1 MKYILMCGGSYKRFK
16 KPRQLLKING
26 EVLIERTIRQ
36 LKENGVSDICIS
48 TNSHDFDY
56 LGVPILNDLDNEYS
70 NNDDKILEV
79 TDSKKSWLRAYYLVN
94 EPVCY
99 LHGDTY
105 FSDDAIYKI
114 VNKNT
119 SRVVFFCT
127 PSKNDVVHKSE
138 LNNKGREPIGFKV
151 ENYRLF
157 NFAVTDLLRMIDDGK
172 FKDATC
178 PPIAWTV
185 YRYLN
190 GLDLCYKAKGYGE
203 LNSIFNIA
211 GDYMIINDETTD
223 IDFIKDIKV
232 IENALK
238 NRGDIDGKESK

>member
-1 MKYILMCGGSYKRFK
+1 MKYILMCGGKYQFK
-16 KPRQLLKING
+16 KPKQLYKVNG

-36 LKENGVSDICIS
+36 LKENGVTDICIS
-48 TNSHDFDY
+48 TECNDFDY
-56 LGVPILNDLDNEYS
+56 LGLPILCNEDNKFVCGEDS
-70 NNDDKILEV
+70 NN
-79 TDSKKSWLRAYYLVN
+79 TDSKKSWLRAYYLLN

-119 SRVVFFCT
+119 NRVVFFCT
-127 PSKNDVVHKSE
+127 PDKSDVVHKSK
-138 LNNKGREPIGFKV
+138 LNNKGREPLGFKV
-151 ENYRLF
+151 EDYKLF
-157 NFAVTDLLRMIDDGK
+157 NFAINDLLQMVEDGL
-172 FKDATC
+172 FKDAKC
-178 PPIAWTV
+178 PPISWTV

-190 GLDLCYKAKGYGE
+190 HLDLCFKAKGFGE
-203 LNSIFNIA
+203 LNSIFNIV